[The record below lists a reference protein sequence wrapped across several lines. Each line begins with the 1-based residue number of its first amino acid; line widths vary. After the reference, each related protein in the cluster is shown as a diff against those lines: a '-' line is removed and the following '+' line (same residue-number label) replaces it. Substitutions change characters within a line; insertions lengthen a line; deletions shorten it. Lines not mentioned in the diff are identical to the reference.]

1 MNIPLT
7 TIRIKRNIKADQ
19 LNKEV
24 IKMMPK
30 FFSMIK
36 NKEITKDQVMKDMIS
51 GVIVAV
57 IALPLSI
64 ALAISSGVAP
74 EKGLITAIF
83 AGFIISFLGGSKVQ
97 IGGPTGAFVIIIYS
111 IIQEYGLK
119 GLITATVMAGIILVI
134 MGLLRFGSLI
144 KYIPQTIT
152 IGFTSGI
159 AVTLMST
166 QIKDFLGLQI
176 NNVPAEFFEKWQ
188 SYLANI
194 GSLNIWSLI
203 IGVGSVI
210 IITLWPKINK
220 TVPGSMIALIIAT
233 ITVKIF
239 ELPLETI
246 GSRFQEISATI
257 PSPTLPGLSIAI
269 INKLFAPAMTIAIL
283 AALESLLSAVV
294 ADGMIGDRH
303 DSNMELVAQG
313 LANITVGLFGGIPA
327 TGAIARTA
335 ANVKS
340 GGRSPLSGMVHAMTL
355 LATMLVLMPFAKM
368 IPMTV
373 LAAILIVV
381 SYNMSE
387 LRTFKSLLKAPK
399 SDVIVL
405 LLTFGCTVIFDLV
418 VAISIGMVMAM
429 FLFMKR
435 VSDTTQIR
443 DLVNEEV
450 FDNDISTVLEKA
462 EGKIHVYQVNGPIF
476 FGVVQDFIAKMKEIE
491 ASVEVVILDMRH
503 THAIDASAIDA
514 LCRLLKNCN
523 DLNIKL
529 CLTHVQKQPMKVLDR
544 MGFVVKVGAS
554 NIYETKT
561 EAIEKAYDYVK
572 HLEAS

>member
-1 MNIPLT
+1 
-7 TIRIKRNIKADQ
+7 
-19 LNKEV
+19 
-24 IKMMPK
+24 MMPK
-30 FFSMIK
+30 FFYMIK
-36 NKEITKDQVMKDMIS
+36 NKEITKEQIIKDVIA

-64 ALAISSGVAP
+64 ALGISSGVSP

-83 AGFIISFLGGSKVQ
+83 AGFVISLLGGSKVQ

-111 IIQEYGLK
+111 IIQQYGLN
-119 GLITATVMAGIILVI
+119 GLITATIMAGVILVI
-134 MGLLRFGSLI
+134 MGLLKFGSLI

-152 IGFTSGI
+152 IGFTAGI
-159 AVTLMST
+159 AVTLLST
-166 QIKDFLGLQI
+166 QIKDFFGLQI
-176 NNVPAEFFEKWQ
+176 DNVPAEFFDKWK
-188 SYLANI
+188 SYLINL

-203 IGVGSVI
+203 IGAGSIFI
-210 IITLWPKINK
+210 IAFWPKINK
-220 TVPGSMIALIIAT
+220 TIPGSMIALVIAT
-233 ITVKIF
+233 ISVKLLNI
-239 ELPLETI
+239 PIETI
-246 GSRFQEISATI
+246 GSRFQEISSAI
-257 PSPTLPGLSIAI
+257 PMPIFPGLDIST

-294 ADGMIGDRH
+294 ADGMISDAH

-313 LANITVGLFGGIPA
+313 LANITCGLFGGIPA

-340 GGRSPLSGMVHAMTL
+340 GGKSPISGMVHAITL
-355 LATMLVLMPFAKM
+355 LVTMLVLMPLAKM

-373 LAAILIVV
+373 LAAILMVV

-387 LRTFKSLLKAPK
+387 WRAFKGLLKAPK
-399 SDVIVL
+399 SDIIVL
-405 LLTFGCTVIFDLV
+405 LITFGCTVVFDLV
-418 VAISIGMVMAM
+418 VAISIGMIMAM

-450 FDNDISTVLEKA
+450 FDEDISNVLEKA
-462 EGKIHVYQVNGPIF
+462 EGKIHVYQVNGPMF
-476 FGVVQDFIAKMKEIE
+476 FGVVQEFIAKMKELE

-514 LCRLLKNCN
+514 LTRLLKHCN
-523 DLNIKL
+523 ELNIKL
-529 CLTHVQKQPMKVLDR
+529 CLTHVQEQPMKVLDR
-544 MGFVVKVGAS
+544 MGFVVKVGES

-561 EAIEKAYDYVK
+561 EAIERAYDYVK
-572 HLEAS
+572 NLEAS